1 MIRDTRELVSRQD
14 YYLEIVGRLRSQ
26 GAVLDA
32 KLTLK
37 EILEIFEQLP
47 AQDELE
53 AEWIR
58 EGLKWKCSYCTIPAL
73 EHGGES
79 YPSKRCPACGRR
91 MKVVMK

>member
-14 YYLEIVGRLRSQ
+14 YYFEIVSRLRNQ

-47 AQDELE
+47 AQDELT
-53 AEWIR
+53 AEWVR
-58 EGLKWKCSYCTIPAL
+58 EGLKWRCSYCTIPAL
-73 EHGGES
+73 ERSGES

-91 MKVVMK
+91 MRVKV

>member
-14 YYLEIVGRLRSQ
+14 YYLEIVERLRSQ
-26 GAVLDA
+26 GAVLDT

-53 AEWIR
+53 GEWIR

-73 EHGGES
+73 EHSGES

-91 MKVVMK
+91 MRVKV

>member
-14 YYLEIVGRLRSQ
+14 YYSEIVERLRDQ
-26 GAVLDA
+26 GAVLDT

-37 EILEIFEQLP
+37 EILEIFERLP

-58 EGLKWKCSYCTIPAL
+58 EGLKWKCSYCTIFAL
-73 EHGGES
+73 ERGGES
-79 YPSKRCPACGRR
+79 YPSKRCPSCGRR
-91 MKVVMK
+91 MRVKV

>member
-1 MIRDTRELVSRQD
+1 MIRDTRELVSKQDFYNKVTRQ
-14 YYLEIVGRLRSQ
+14 LAAEGR
-26 GAVLDA
+26 VLSDT
-32 KLTLK
+32 LTLR

-73 EHGGES
+73 ERNGES

-91 MKVVMK
+91 MRVKV